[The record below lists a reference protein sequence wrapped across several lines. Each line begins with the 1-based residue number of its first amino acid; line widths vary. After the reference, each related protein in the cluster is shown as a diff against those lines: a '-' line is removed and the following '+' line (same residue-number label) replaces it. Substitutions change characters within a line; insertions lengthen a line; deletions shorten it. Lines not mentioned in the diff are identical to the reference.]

1 MKILLVGDEA
11 KNRRLLAFGLA
22 TETDEPAAI
31 TSIAELMQLKTLRG
45 FDVALIDWEMRGEPA
60 AAVLSQLRRLAPC
73 LPVVAGT
80 TTAMRGA
87 AAQAAGAVA
96 ALLKPLDI
104 DTVQDVLKHHAR
116 TPLPAMPEAASVP
129 EPAPET
135 AVAEIAPDEE
145 PLQTRSP
152 VVQNLLAMAGR
163 VAPTPAT
170 VLILGENGTGKTR
183 LARMIHEQSARRDR
197 PFVTVNCPC
206 LQAQL
211 LESELFGHVRGSF
224 TGAISDTVGKVAA
237 AEGGTLFLDEVGE
250 LPLAVQ
256 PKLLRLLQD
265 HCYERVGETRT
276 RLADIRVLAATNR
289 DLKAEMIAGR
299 FREDLFYRLNVI
311 SLVMPPLR
319 NRVEDI
325 VPSAEHFLEEMWRSL
340 GRHHRG
346 FTLLAREALQ
356 RHPWPGNLRE
366 LRNTIERVAILVD
379 RELIDVGD
387 LSELQGAAV
396 ESGPQ
401 VGDFVTLEALQEAH
415 IRRVIERA
423 ENYGHAARVLGID
436 KATLYRH
443 RKRTENR
450 VMAFDSGL
458 DLASGG

>member
-31 TSIAELMQLKTLRG
+31 TSTAELMQLKTLRA
-45 FDVALIDWEMRGEPA
+45 FDVALIDWEMRGESA
-60 AAVLSQLRRLAPC
+60 ATLLSQLRRLAPC

-80 TTAMRGA
+80 TTAVRGA

-104 DTVQDVLKHHAR
+104 DIVRDVLKHHAR
-116 TPLPAMPEAASVP
+116 TPVPAMPAAVPVP
-129 EPAPET
+129 EPTPET
-135 AVAEIAPDEE
+135 VSEISLEE
-145 PLQTRSP
+145 EALQTRSA

-224 TGAISDTVGKVAA
+224 TGAVSDTIGKVAA

-289 DLKAEMIAGR
+289 DLKAEMLAGR

-325 VPSAEHFLEEMWRSL
+325 VPSAEHFLEEIGRSL

-450 VMAFDSGL
+450 VMAFDAGL